1 MRYAFLRKNAQPVTA
16 LLVREKFL
24 ESTTLSIE
32 RGWDSYPVMGRCPEK
47 SVGRSNSHANR
58 LLTFRH

>member
-32 RGWDSYPVMGRCPEK
+32 RGWDSYPVMGR
-47 SVGRSNSHANR
+47 
-58 LLTFRH
+58 